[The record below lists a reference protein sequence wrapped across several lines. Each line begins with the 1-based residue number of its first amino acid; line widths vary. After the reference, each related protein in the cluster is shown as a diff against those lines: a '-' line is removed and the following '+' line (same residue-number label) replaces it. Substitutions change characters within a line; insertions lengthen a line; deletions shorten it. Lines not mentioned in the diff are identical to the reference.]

1 MALPPRLKAAKHNL
15 AKTQNLLASVALT
28 FNTSDQILSA
38 ELRRISEDLAGAT
51 THIDRAWSDHKAV
64 NL

>member
-1 MALPPRLKAAKHNL
+1 MAQPTRIRQAKRHISN
-15 AKTQNLLASVALT
+15 AKGLLISLSQAFDS
-28 FNTSDQILSA
+28 SDQILSA